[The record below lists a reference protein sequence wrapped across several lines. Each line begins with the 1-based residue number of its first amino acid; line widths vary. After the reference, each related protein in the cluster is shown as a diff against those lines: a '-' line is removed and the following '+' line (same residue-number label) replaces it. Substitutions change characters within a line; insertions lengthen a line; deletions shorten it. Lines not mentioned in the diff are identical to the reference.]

1 MRMRRLSQRL
11 ILGFWIFLGLSSLLL
26 ADQKS
31 YLFQNGNKAYQNGK
45 YEEAISDYQQILK
58 MGYESPELYYNL
70 GNAYYKT
77 HKIGPAVLYYNRA
90 LKLAPRDEDIRH
102 NLELVN
108 LRVVDRIP
116 SIPELFYIRYF
127 KSFRNLFGTGTL
139 FWITAIFYVL
149 TILSIVLA
157 LLVRNRGFRNV
168 SRQLAWALGIV
179 FLVFAFTLGTKAWA
193 QTHTVEAVV
202 LAQKVDVK
210 SAPAKDGTLVFSLH
224 EGVKV
229 RIEQKT
235 NGWFEIKLA
244 DGKEG
249 WLPAKAVGII

>member
-1 MRMRRLSQRL
+1 MRKFLGTAVL
-11 ILGFWIFLGLSSLLL
+11 ILLPILGAASFLH

-31 YLFQNGNKAYQNGK
+31 YLFRNGNEAYQKGK

-70 GNAYYKT
+70 GNAYYKM

-108 LRVVDRIP
+108 MRVVDRIP

-127 KSFRNLFGTGTL
+127 KSFQNLFGTGTL
-139 FWITAIFYVL
+139 FWITAIFYML
-149 TILSIVLA
+149 TILFIVLA
-157 LLVRNRGFRNV
+157 LLVRNRGFRKV
-168 SRQLAWALGIV
+168 SRQLAWAIGIV
-179 FLVFAFTLGTKAWA
+179 FLVFAFILGTKTWA

-202 LAQKVDVK
+202 LVPKVDVK
-210 SAPAKDGTLVFSLH
+210 SAPTKDGTLVFSLH

-229 RIEQKT
+229 RVEQKT
-235 NGWFEIKLA
+235 DGWFEIKLA

-249 WLPAKAVGII
+249 WLPTRAVGII

>member
-1 MRMRRLSQRL
+1 MRQFSRTSIFVL
-11 ILGFWIFLGLSSLLL
+11 WIIFGITSLLH
-26 ADQKS
+26 ADQKI
-31 YLFQNGNKAYQNGK
+31 YLYQKGNEAYQKGQ
-45 YEEAISDYQQILK
+45 YAEAVSDYQQILK

-70 GNAYYKT
+70 GNAYYKL
-77 HKIGPAVLYYNRA
+77 HKIGLSVLYYNRA

-127 KSFRNLFGTGTL
+127 KSFQNLFGTGTL
-139 FWITAIFYVL
+139 FWITVVFYVL
-149 TILSIVLA
+149 MILFLVLA
-157 LLVRNRGFRNV
+157 LLVRNHSLRKVAR
-168 SRQLAWALGIV
+168 RLAWALGILFV
-179 FLVFAFTLGTKAWA
+179 VFAFTLSTKVWA

-202 LAQKVDVK
+202 LVPKVDVK
-210 SAPAKDGTLVFSLH
+210 SAPSQDGTLVFSLH

-229 RIEQKT
+229 RVEQKA

-249 WLPAKAVGII
+249 WLPAKTVGTI

>member
-1 MRMRRLSQRL
+1 MRQFSRTTFFILVA
-11 ILGFWIFLGLSSLLL
+11 ILGITSLVR
-26 ADQKS
+26 ADQKI
-31 YLFQNGNKAYQNGK
+31 YLYQKGNEAYQKGK
-45 YEEAISDYQQILK
+45 YEEAISEYQQILK
-58 MGYESPELYYNL
+58 MGYESPQLYYNL
-70 GNAYYKT
+70 GNAYYKL

-127 KSFRNLFGTGTL
+127 KSFQNLFGTGTL
-139 FWITAIFYVL
+139 FWITAVFYVL
-149 TILSIVLA
+149 TILFIVLA
-157 LLVRNRGFRNV
+157 LLVRNRGFRKL
-168 SRQLAWALGIV
+168 SRRLAWALGIV
-179 FLVFAFTLGTKAWA
+179 FIVFAFTLGAKAWA
-193 QTHTVEAVV
+193 QTHTLEAVV
-202 LAQKVDVK
+202 LAPKVDVK

-249 WLPAKAVGII
+249 WLPAKTVGMI